1 VAITHK
7 VFLFWLLYIVVVL
20 VGWGFLFYLGL
31 PQIALSHDHS
41 YLTVVLLGLYLVA
54 EVLSGRQ
61 AWFISKENKIADD
74 VIHWFAN
81 NKLIDTQI
89 DDRGEVVLIPEHTA
103 ENSLQTGYIV
113 PPSAMA
119 DHFSL
124 LTVKANAGQRKIRQ
138 NTIIEVTADRLYE
151 QASAAEFIAA
161 RIVWIG
167 ILATILGVIIA
178 FWPMIGAATID
189 AMKSNIGGFFGG
201 IAIAFIPTAVS
212 FVFKIVL
219 DFNGWIVS
227 RGVQSLIDKIACV
240 SETDVLPVIDHED
253 L

>member
-1 VAITHK
+1 MSVTHK
-7 VFLFWLLYIVVVL
+7 VFLFWLLYFVIVL

-41 YLTVVLLGLYLVA
+41 YLTVVLLGLYILA
-54 EVLSGRQ
+54 ECFSGRQ
-61 AWFISKENKIADD
+61 AWLISKENKIADD

-81 NKLIDTQI
+81 NQLNKTEIDE
-89 DDRGEVVLIPEHTA
+89 DGNVVLVPEQSDPSSNYVIPK
-103 ENSLQTGYIV
+103 
-113 PPSAMA
+113 SAMA
-119 DHFSL
+119 DHFLL

-151 QASAAEFIAA
+151 QASTAEFIAS

-178 FWPMIGAATID
+178 FWPMIGAASID
-189 AMKSNIGGFFGG
+189 VMKTNIGAFFGG
-201 IAIAFIPTAVS
+201 IAVAFIPTAVS

-219 DFNGWIVS
+219 DFNSWIVTK
-227 RGVQSLIDKIACV
+227 GVQSLIDKIACV
-240 SETDVLPVIDHED
+240 SETDVLPVLDHED